1 MSRIFT
7 EWKCKKCK
15 HKFQRYVSFGHPT
28 RSFVYEWECEK
39 CGHVNTLKVK
49 AWPRFWL

>member
-15 HKFQRYVSFGHPT
+15 HIINKYVSFGHPDND
-28 RSFVYEWECEK
+28 FVYKWQCEK
-39 CGHVNTLKVK
+39 CGHINELKVK
-49 AWPRFWL
+49 AWPRFWW